1 MESVNFKVVK
11 PQITSKQ
18 FVKNSEGN
26 YVLSYSLSHAN
37 IQNITRGPAGSPV
50 PMQGKPP
57 SAWSGMMNRLRGRK
71 PQSNNSTKLTTV
83 QNVMRQQRQL
93 EKTVPM
99 SNKTRVMNVLNT
111 KPCA

>member
-18 FVKNSEGN
+18 FVKNSQGN

-37 IQNITRGPAGSPV
+37 IQNITRGPVSSAV
-50 PMQGKPP
+50 PLEGVP
-57 SAWSGMMNRLRGRK
+57 SSYWSSMMNKLQSKKSK
-71 PQSNNSTKLTTV
+71 PNKSRLTTV
-83 QNVMRQQRQL
+83 KNVVRQQRKL

>member
-18 FVKNSEGN
+18 FVKNSQGN

-37 IQNITRGPAGSPV
+37 IQNVTRGPAGSPV
-50 PMQGKPP
+50 PMHGTAP
-57 SAWSGMMNRLRGRK
+57 SAWSSLMNQLRGRRSK
-71 PQSNNSTKLTTV
+71 SNNFTKLTTL
-83 QNVMRQQRQL
+83 QNVVRQQSKM
-93 EKTVPM
+93 EKRVPM
-99 SNKTRVMNVLNT
+99 SNKTRVMNVLNA